1 MSFTVEYESLISQ
14 IVEIELEMFRTVNS
28 TVHSPCQDYLNTFR
42 TMRWMHHSVL
52 PQVILESYLED
63 LRLAKSSKRNFMTE
77 KYARMEN
84 RIPPLKESPKL
95 DEIVSIEMDWMRD
108 IAERY
113 PATFEQ
119 RGENFRTYI
128 ACELEMLSDKTLDLL
143 HAAVCTARE
152 QHRNLVEERYTNL
165 FRKTGGMSLRER
177 EEMAAKNAADIVT
190 DTVLGKVPG
199 YTSGKVPGN
208 ISGKISDK

>member
-1 MSFTVEYESLISQ
+1 MSFTVEHEFLISQ

-52 PQVILESYLED
+52 PQVVLESYLED
-63 LRLAKSSKRNFMTE
+63 LRLAKDSRRNFMTE

-95 DEIVSIEMDWMRD
+95 DEIVSVEMDWMRD

-119 RGENFRTYI
+119 RSENFRTYI

-143 HAAVCTARE
+143 HAAVCSAHG

-165 FRKTGGMSLRER
+165 FRKTRGMSLRER
-177 EEMAAKNAADIVT
+177 EEEAVKNVADIVH
-190 DTVLGKVPG
+190 
-199 YTSGKVPGN
+199 GN
-208 ISGKISDK
+208 LSDNVSRKISGK

>member
-1 MSFTVEYESLISQ
+1 MSFTIEHESLISQ

-28 TVHSPCQDYLNTFR
+28 TVHSPCQDYLNTFK

-52 PQVILESYLED
+52 PQAVLESYLED
-63 LRLAKSSKRNFMTE
+63 LRLAKGKGRNFMTE

-113 PATFEQ
+113 PASFEH
-119 RGENFRTYI
+119 RGEGFRTYI

-143 HAAVCTARE
+143 HGTVKSAQK

-165 FRKTGGMSLRER
+165 FRKTGGISLRER
-177 EEMAAKNAADIVT
+177 EEEAAKTVSDN
-190 DTVLGKVPG
+190 VLGK
-199 YTSGKVPGN
+199 
-208 ISGKISDK
+208 